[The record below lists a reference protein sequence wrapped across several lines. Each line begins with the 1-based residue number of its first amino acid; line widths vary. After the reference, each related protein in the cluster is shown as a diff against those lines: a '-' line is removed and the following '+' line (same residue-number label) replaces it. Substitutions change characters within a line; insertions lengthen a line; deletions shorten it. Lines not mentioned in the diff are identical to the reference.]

1 MKVCNMCVKRL
12 CILFIALIV
21 LLSGCSSGCKTS
33 NNNLV
38 KLGVLPNG
46 SIVYLSNNNL
56 PLTESTPQTATISLV
71 GGANN
76 ESFVIDLFISKQT
89 ILNRDIKSAE
99 SYGISVSPN
108 PCILGTSGSGS
119 PSSCE
124 VTITSSAVTPVGTY
138 LITPIAISASTGES
152 TELSSV
158 TVLVSGAVT
167 PSTNAI
173 IGYSLNGT
181 AGVINGTG
189 IAVTMPY
196 GTSLSNL
203 IATFITTGQ
212 SVTVNGVT
220 QVDGVTPNDFT
231 SPVTYTVTAA
241 DGSTQNYVVS
251 VTVATNTAKAI
262 TAFSIDGS
270 MGVING
276 TNIAVAVPFGTSLTD
291 LIATFIT
298 TGQSVEVGATAQ
310 SSGVTPNDFTSPVT
324 YTVTAA
330 DGSTQNYV
338 VSVTVATNT
347 AKAITA
353 FSIDGSMGVIN
364 GTNIAVAVP
373 FGTSLT
379 DLIATFIT
387 TGQSVEVGATAQSSG
402 VTPNDFTSPVMYTV
416 TAANGTTQSYVVTV
430 TVDVAPQ
437 PFPGFASAIG
447 ITLNSTGTLAY
458 IVNRSNNTVT
468 ACNVSGGA
476 LFDCVDSGAT
486 SLDSP
491 YGITLNSAGTLAYIV
506 NNGDSTVTSCNVSGA
521 TLFGCVNSGA
531 TGLASP
537 ASIVLNSAGTTAY
550 ITNPQNYTVSACDVS
565 GETLSGCVNSGA
577 TGLASPTGITLDS
590 SGTTA
595 YITNPQNYTVSS
607 CVVIGPMLS
616 SCVADPVG
624 IAAPYNIAL
633 NSGGEIAYIPNG
645 GANAVTAC
653 NVIEGTLSGCVDSG
667 ATGLDFPFGITLNSA
682 GTTAYI
688 TNGGAAN
695 AVTTCDV
702 SGMAFSNCVA
712 YNGL

>member
-1 MKVCNMCVKRL
+1 MCVKRL

-262 TAFSIDGS
+262 TAFSIGGS

-276 TNIAVAVPFGTSLTD
+276 TGIAVTVPPGTSL
-291 LIATFIT
+291 
-298 TGQSVEVGATAQ
+298 S
-310 SSGVTPNDFTSPVT
+310 N
-324 YTVTAA
+324 
-330 DGSTQNYV
+330 
-338 VSVTVATNT
+338 
-347 AKAITA
+347 
-353 FSIDGSMGVIN
+353 
-364 GTNIAVAVP
+364 
-373 FGTSLT
+373 
-379 DLIATFIT
+379 LIATFIT